1 MARKRAT
8 KTKAGSSSTRK
19 FWVMAG
25 LGGSLTG
32 TALFLEVL
40 RPTVPLAAQ
49 TSLDDFQ
56 SVRPSE
62 ARPEVVARA
71 VEVSHPAK
79 LAGGNTS
86 ASSAPRRPN
95 ATPAR

>member
-32 TALFLEVL
+32 TALFLQAVS
-40 RPTVPLAAQ
+40 PPPLAAQ

-56 SVRPSE
+56 SVRPSQE
-62 ARPEVVARA
+62 QPEVVAR
-71 VEVSHPAK
+71 VVQMPHPAK
-79 LAGGNTS
+79 SAGGSTATS
-86 ASSAPRRPN
+86 ATARRPK

>member
-32 TALFLEVL
+32 TALFLQAVS
-40 RPTVPLAAQ
+40 PPPLAAQ

-56 SVRPSE
+56 SIRPLQE
-62 ARPEVVARA
+62 QPEVVASV
-71 VEVSHPAK
+71 VETPRPAK
-79 LAGGNTS
+79 LAVGNTS
-86 ASSAPRRPN
+86 TSSAARRPK